1 MLRIDFLK
9 ELESLPYFTIGGFR
23 QLLDGKKHPDE
34 SAREIL
40 SRWSQSGH
48 ILSLKRGVYMSRRF
62 YELHRNDPNFSPAV
76 SAILLPQS
84 YISLEYVLQRENILT
99 EITYPVT
106 AVTFKN
112 TRLIENPLGTFTYRH
127 IKPLLYTG
135 FSQQRYHGILFHIAS
150 PAKALFDHL
159 YLRPLPRNL
168 RTVNLDIA
176 EDLRLN
182 LDDFDQGARV
192 EFADYVTLSASEK
205 MAYIYTSLQRLPWQ
219 P

>member
-1 MLRIDFLK
+1 MFRIDLLK
-9 ELESLPYFTIGGFR
+9 ELESLPYFTIAGFR
-23 QLLDGKKHPDE
+23 QLLDGRKHPEE

-40 SRWSQSGH
+40 SRWSQGSH

-62 YELHRNDPNFSPAV
+62 YELHRNDPDFSPAV

-84 YISLEYVLQRENILT
+84 YVLLEYVLQRENILT

-106 AVTFKN
+106 GITIKN

-135 FSQQRYHGILFHIAS
+135 FNQQRYYGILFHIAS
-150 PAKALFDHL
+150 PAKALFDYL

-168 RTVNLDIA
+168 RAANLDIA

-182 LDDFDQGARV
+182 LDDFDPGAQD
-192 EFADYVTLSASEK
+192 EFAEYVTISASEK
-205 MAYIYTSLQRLPWQ
+205 MTYIYASLQRYTWQ

>member
-1 MLRIDFLK
+1 MLRIDLLK
-9 ELESLPYFTIGGFR
+9 ELESLPYFTIAGFR
-23 QLLDGKKHPDE
+23 QLLDGRKHPDE

-48 ILSLKRGVYMSRRF
+48 ILNPKRGVYMSRRF
-62 YELHRNDPNFSPAV
+62 YELHRNDPDFSPAV

-84 YISLEYVLQRENILT
+84 YISLEFALQRENILT

-106 AVTFKN
+106 AVTLKN

-135 FSQQRYHGILFHIAS
+135 FSQQRYHGILFHNAS
-150 PAKALFDHL
+150 PAKALFDYL
-159 YLRPLPRNL
+159 YLRPLPRSL
-168 RTVNLDIA
+168 RTRNLDIA

-182 LDDFDQGARV
+182 LVDFDREARD
-192 EFADYVTLSASEK
+192 EFADYVTLSTSEK
-205 MAYIYTSLQRLPWQ
+205 MTSILSSLQRTIWQ